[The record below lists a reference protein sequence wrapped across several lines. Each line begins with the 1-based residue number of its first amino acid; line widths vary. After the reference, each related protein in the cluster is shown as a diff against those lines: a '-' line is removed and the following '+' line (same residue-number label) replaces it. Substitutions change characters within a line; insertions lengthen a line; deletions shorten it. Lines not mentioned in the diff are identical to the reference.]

1 MLLWTEA
8 INNAIY
14 CRAETWVFAQQSI
27 HQHFSMIDD
36 NDYIY
41 FITKVLTFYRF
52 HQNWRKSLENLSK
65 IQVALRE
72 KGLDSSLVYQI
83 SMKMSRIFPFLATCI
98 LFLSSSSLLL
108 PVLFC
113 FISPSISFYVIAVIV
128 VVLDFCFCI
137 ILAIFCCKNLGLDLR
152 ITEIGMKFVRL
163 YELKVRLNIF

>member
-1 MLLWTEA
+1 MIYLLLIKINNLLLWTEA

-108 PVLFC
+108 PVLF
-113 FISPSISFYVIAVIV
+113 FLFHLQSHFMLLLLLLLFWIFVFVSF
-128 VVLDFCFCI
+128 
-137 ILAIFCCKNLGLDLR
+137 
-152 ITEIGMKFVRL
+152 
-163 YELKVRLNIF
+163 

>member
-108 PVLFC
+108 PVLF
-113 FISPSISFYVIAVIV
+113 FLFHLQSHFMLLLLLLLFWIFVFVSF
-128 VVLDFCFCI
+128 
-137 ILAIFCCKNLGLDLR
+137 
-152 ITEIGMKFVRL
+152 
-163 YELKVRLNIF
+163 